1 MVWHGSRSR
10 GVIGGRI
17 PHRICTP
24 ASRKQRRMHLNWPL
38 DATTYHRRA
47 VRRGIWLQG
56 RNSVDK
62 TDTLMSKQIFSR
74 HQGVGRQNSD
84 VRIIANFVSQRGST
98 KPANQSEPIG
108 HAHCE
113 QRAPVAL
120 QSLHPVPANSRLQ
133 SIAIERWVFF
143 LNKFW
148 LLRRQ
153 IFQRLLRNCF

>member
-62 TDTLMSKQIFSR
+62 TDSLMSKQIFSR
-74 HQGVGRQNSD
+74 HQGVGRQMCELLRISSAKE
-84 VRIIANFVSQRGST
+84 VRPSR
-98 KPANQSEPIG
+98 PI
-108 HAHCE
+108 
-113 QRAPVAL
+113 RASRSGMRTASSARL
-120 QSLHPVPANSRLQ
+120 LHPVPANSRLQ

-143 LNKFW
+143 LNQFW